1 MSFGVYQHS
10 KKDVL
15 KQDLTTPWEQIKEH
29 KPQIERKRKDELRE
43 IINAMFYLAKT
54 GSQWRLLP
62 DKYPKWQLV
71 YFYFRKWN
79 EEEITDFILDVLRE
93 KVRRKKGRNLAA
105 LRRYR
110 TLMDSTEGMIKLSAI
125 KLLIRKF

>member
-1 MSFGVYQHS
+1 
-10 KKDVL
+10 
-15 KQDLTTPWEQIKEH
+15 
-29 KPQIERKRKDELRE
+29 
-43 IINAMFYLAKT
+43 MFYLAKT